1 MTSIENA
8 NNFILSILLQDA
20 NALRC
25 PPLFVAEIYTWLQ
38 QDVCENQ
45 QNAFAKLLETSRNKD
60 SKMAILDTLL
70 EPALED
76 ATFVNVLGSYL
87 TQFENYQKKY
97 SKSIDNQVVS
107 SKVENAIIGS
117 TIQANG
123 NIQVGN
129 SIQQV
134 TTIHGNQVQ
143 GNHIEKQ
150 ITLAEKAT
158 YVEKIEGNNNTIG
171 NNNSITLQQGS
182 AYFEAAAKKLNFL
195 APEEPELEK
204 ILGSKSHLVKISW
217 LAKGLQAAK
226 SVCRVVLPNGTKG
239 TGFVLKGGFLLT
251 NFHVLPSAN
260 AAANAKIEFDFE
272 EDMTG
277 NSKQIVSYS
286 LESATFKSS
295 PITKLD
301 YAYVKIQD
309 NMAQPLSQW
318 GFLETNT
325 FSEPQ
330 AGEPIN
336 IIQHPNG
343 ETKQIALTYN
353 EVIGVFEHRLHYLTD
368 TEKGSSGSPAF
379 DNDWKVIALHH
390 AGKTAAEGGLNI
402 DKQGNKKAANEGI
415 LMKYIMADLG

>member
-1 MTSIENA
+1 MTSIENT
-8 NNFILSILLQDA
+8 NNFILGILSKDA
-20 NALRC
+20 NTFCC
-25 PPLFVAEIYTWLQ
+25 PPLFVADIDSWLQ
-38 QDVCENQ
+38 QNLFKNQ
-45 QNAFAKLLETSRNKD
+45 QNTFAKLLDTSRSKD

-70 EPALED
+70 EPLLED
-76 ATFVNVLGSYL
+76 FTFVNALNSYFN
-87 TQFENYQKKY
+87 QFENYKKNI
-97 SKSIDNQVVS
+97 SQNIDNQIVN
-107 SKVENAIIGS
+107 SKIENAIIGS
-117 TIQANG
+117 NVQAGG
-123 NIQVGN
+123 NIQIGN
-129 SIQQV
+129 STNHIA
-134 TTIHGNQVQ
+134 TIHGNQVL

-150 ITLAEKAT
+150 INLAENAT
-158 YVEKIEGNNNTIG
+158 YVEKIEGNNNVIG
-171 NNNSITLQQGS
+171 IGLQQGS
-182 AYFEAAAKKLNFL
+182 TYFENAAKKLNFL
-195 APEEPELEK
+195 APEEQDLEK

-251 NFHVLPSAN
+251 NFHVLPNAN
-260 AAANAKIEFDFE
+260 AAANARIEFDYE
-272 EDMTG
+272 EDILG
-277 NSKQIVSYS
+277 NGKQIVVYS
-286 LESATFKSS
+286 LESATFRSS

-309 NMAQPLSQW
+309 NAAQPLAQW
-318 GFLETNT
+318 GFLETNI

-353 EVIGVFEHRLHYLTD
+353 EVIGVLEHRLHYLTD
-368 TEKGSSGSPAF
+368 TDKGSSGSPAF
-379 DNDWKVIALHH
+379 DNDWRVIALHH

-415 LMKYIMADLG
+415 LMKYIMADLA